1 LLYLDGTL
9 FCDAYISLRIPRFEM
24 TLREYIRESRNP
36 TELNEILIGA
46 IKGVRELHLMGYVH
60 RDLKPDNIML
70 SFKPL
75 RVVVIDFNRAVR
87 KENIK

>member
-1 LLYLDGTL
+1 
-9 FCDAYISLRIPRFEM
+9 M

-36 TELNEILIGA
+36 AELKEILLGA
-46 IKGVRELHLMGYVH
+46 IKGVRELHSMGYVH